1 MPSVTFPLNALPN
14 LISIARLL
22 AVPVVVWLILADR
35 MAVAF
40 WIFVGAGVSDAIDG
54 YLAKRLNARTVLG
67 SYLDPLA
74 DKLLLIAIYL
84 LLGRAG
90 QIPVWLVVLV
100 IARDAAL
107 LAGSLLVVKTDRTAA
122 MRPLLVSKLNT
133 SFQIVLAAL
142 VMAQLGLGW
151 PDLGVARD
159 ILVYAVAVTTLVSG
173 SAYLWRMRT
182 GSVTGE
188 PEDTA

>member
-1 MPSVTFPLNALPN
+1 MSFPLKALPN
-14 LISIARLL
+14 LISLARLV

-40 WIFVGAGVSDAIDG
+40 WIFIAAGVSDAVDG
-54 YLAKRLNARTVLG
+54 YLAKRLNAKSVLG

-74 DKLLLIAIYL
+74 DKMLLIAIYL
-84 LLGRAG
+84 LLGRG
-90 QIPVWLVVLV
+90 GHIPVWLVVLV

-107 LAGSLLVVKTDRTAA
+107 LAGSLLVVRSDRTAA
-122 MRPLLVSKLNT
+122 MRPLLISKLNT
-133 SFQIVLAAL
+133 SLQIILAGL

-151 PDLGVARD
+151 PQMGIGRD

-188 PEDTA
+188 PGDAE

>member
-1 MPSVTFPLNALPN
+1 VTFPLKALPN

-35 MAVAF
+35 MAPAF
-40 WIFVGAGVSDAIDG
+40 WVFVGAGISDAIDG
-54 YLAKRLNARTVLG
+54 YLAKRLNARSVLG

-84 LLGRAG
+84 LLGRG
-90 QIPVWLVVLV
+90 GHIPVWLVVLV

-107 LAGSLLVVKTDRTAA
+107 LGGSLLVVRSDRTIA
-122 MRPLLVSKLNT
+122 MRPLLISKLNT

-142 VMAQLGLGW
+142 AMAQLGLGW
-151 PDLGVARD
+151 PDIGIGFDV
-159 ILVYAVAVTTLVSG
+159 LVYAVAVTTFASG

-182 GSVTGE
+182 GPATGA
-188 PEDTA
+188 PGDDG

>member
-1 MPSVTFPLNALPN
+1 MSSVTFPLSALPN
-14 LISIARLL
+14 LISIARLV

-40 WIFVGAGVSDAIDG
+40 WIFIGAGLSDAIDG

-84 LLGRAG
+84 LLGRSG
-90 QIPVWLVVLV
+90 HIPVWLVVLV

-107 LAGSLLVVKTDRTAA
+107 LAGSLLVVKSDRTAA
-122 MRPLLVSKLNT
+122 MQPLLVSKLNT
-133 SFQIVLAAL
+133 SFQLVLAAL

-151 PDLGVARD
+151 PDIGVGRD
-159 ILVYAVAVTTLVSG
+159 ILVYAVAVTTVLSG

-182 GSVTGE
+182 GSVTGD
-188 PEDTA
+188 PEDTG

>member
-1 MPSVTFPLNALPN
+1 MKALPN
-14 LISIARLL
+14 LISMARVL

-35 MAVAF
+35 MTAAF
-40 WIFVGAGVSDAIDG
+40 WVFVAAGVSDAIDG
-54 YLAKRLNARTVLG
+54 YLANRLKARSVLG

-74 DKLLLIAIYL
+74 DKLLLVAIYL

-90 QIPVWLVVLV
+90 HVPVWLVVLV

-107 LAGSLLVVKTDRTAA
+107 LGGSLLVVRSDRITA

-151 PDLGVARD
+151 PDIGIGKD
-159 ILVYAVAVTTLVSG
+159 ILVYAVAVTTVVSG
-173 SAYLWRMRT
+173 SAYLWRMRR
-182 GSVTGE
+182 GSATGE
-188 PEDTA
+188 PGDAG

>member
-1 MPSVTFPLNALPN
+1 MGIPLKALPN
-14 LISIARLL
+14 LISMARLV

-35 MAVAF
+35 MAAAF
-40 WIFVGAGVSDAIDG
+40 WIFVAAGVSDAVDG
-54 YLAKRLNARTVLG
+54 YLAKRLSAKTVLG

-84 LLGRAG
+84 LLGRG
-90 QIPVWLVVLV
+90 GYIPVWLVVLV

-107 LAGSLLVVKTDRTAA
+107 LAGSLLVVRSDRTAA
-122 MRPLLVSKLNT
+122 MRPLLISKLNT
-133 SFQIVLAAL
+133 SFQIILAAL

-151 PDLGVARD
+151 PDIGIGRD
-159 ILVYAVAVTTLVSG
+159 ILVYAVAVTTIVSG

-188 PEDTA
+188 PGDAG

>member
-1 MPSVTFPLNALPN
+1 MPFPLKALPN
-14 LISIARLL
+14 LISVVRLL
-22 AVPVVVWLILADR
+22 AVPLLVWLILGDHMTA
-35 MAVAF
+35 AF
-40 WIFVGAGVSDAIDG
+40 WVFVGAGVSDAIDG

-90 QIPVWLVVLV
+90 HIPVWLVVLV
-100 IARDAAL
+100 ISRDAAL
-107 LAGSLLVVKTDRTAA
+107 LAGSALVVKSDRTVA

-151 PDLGVARD
+151 PDIGIGRD

-173 SAYLWRMRT
+173 SAYLWRMHT
-182 GSVTGE
+182 GSATG
-188 PEDTA
+188 DKGNDG

>member
-1 MPSVTFPLNALPN
+1 VTFPLHALPN

-35 MAVAF
+35 MALAF
-40 WIFVGAGVSDAIDG
+40 WIFIGAGVSDAVDG

-90 QIPVWLVVLV
+90 HIPVWLVVLV

-107 LAGSLLVVKTDRTAA
+107 LAGSLLVVKADRTAA
-122 MRPLLVSKLNT
+122 MRPLIVSKLNT
-133 SFQIVLAAL
+133 SFQILLAAL

-151 PDLGVARD
+151 PDLGVGRD
-159 ILVYAVAVTTLVSG
+159 ILVYAVAVTTVVSG
-173 SAYLWRMRT
+173 SAYLWRMRA

-188 PEDTA
+188 PGETG